1 MHAFCSE
8 IINKN
13 VPLRREIHLCLN
25 TLFQS
30 YFSHLWLQIVNFK
43 KKCVNSQDKN
53 KAGQKDLEPREMV
66 ENREKKPS
74 VYVHVCLCVC
84 VCVVRCRTQQLL

>member
-13 VPLRREIHLCLN
+13 VPLRGEIYLYLT

-30 YFSHLWLQIVNFK
+30 YFAHLWLQIVNFK

-53 KAGQKDLEPREMV
+53 KAGHKNLEPSEMV

-74 VYVHVCLCVC
+74 VHVC
-84 VCVVRCRTQQLL
+84 